1 MVTAVPVPAA
11 SGDWAPPEPVFLP
24 AELEVLAV
32 PEHYRLQ
39 RADGDLAA
47 NTSLRARTETFLL
60 LPHGSG
66 TQPLLRASY
75 TPFST
80 RQVTP
85 DPPIP
90 APRSPRGCRDP
101 ASITVCSRRC
111 PPRAPRRRRAGLSVP
126 CPWRAPCPR
135 TSPLPAS
142 SSTCGVPTGCR
153 GSGSPPGSGTCPAS
167 PSMPTT
173 VAGWRGAPAACRL
186 VLPTGAAG
194 PPFGSPPFL

>member
-39 RADGDLAA
+39 RADGDLPA

-66 TQPLLRASY
+66 AQPLLRASY
-75 TPFST
+75 PPFTT

-85 DPPIP
+85 DPLPSP
-90 APRSPRGCRDP
+90 PQPPGLPGPRQ
-101 ASITVCSRRC
+101 
-111 PPRAPRRRRAGLSVP
+111 RRRLFQE
-126 CPWRAPCPR
+126 
-135 TSPLPAS
+135 
-142 SSTCGVPTGCR
+142 VPTE
-153 GSGSPPGSGTCPAS
+153 SPPEKDGWAVRAVSLESAVS
-167 PSMPTT
+167 PDEP
-173 VAGWRGAPAACRL
+173 VARVLFHLRGPDWLPGQREHPGERDLPCVTLHAHHRGRVARGACRL
-186 VLPTGAAG
+186 QVGAAHRG
-194 PPFGSPPFL
+194 